1 LTGKLPRKF
10 YSRKTEIVAQE
21 LLGQMLIHKTDEGII
36 SGKIVETE
44 AYVGQGD
51 PGSHAYRGIT
61 QRNRV
66 MFGSPGKAY
75 IYLIYGKHHCFNI
88 VTEKEGVA
96 GAVLI
101 RALEPKEGIELM
113 KKSRRIDGPLS
124 RLTNGPGKLTEAL
137 GITGSMNGND
147 LTGNRL
153 FIMSENSSRKKGRT
167 PKDFRIIT
175 TRRLGIRKGRN
186 LPYRYYIEG
195 SKFVSRSVPI
205 YAPPYS
211 LPLKERGKRRGIGL
225 AMISR

>member
-21 LLGQMLIHKTDEGII
+21 LLGETLIYKTDEGVI

-44 AYVGQGD
+44 VYLGQGD

-88 VTEKEGVA
+88 VTEKDGVA
-96 GAVLI
+96 GAILI

-113 KKSRRIDGPLS
+113 KKNRRIDELLS

-137 GITGSMNGND
+137 GITGSMNGVD
-147 LTGNRL
+147 LTGDRL
-153 FIMSENSSRKKGRT
+153 FIMSENSPRKKGRT

-175 TRRLGIRKGRN
+175 TRRLGIRKGKN

-195 SKFVSRSVPI
+195 SKFISRNIPI
-205 YAPPYS
+205 YTPAYS
-211 LPLKERGKRRGIGL
+211 LPLKERGKRRGIGKE
-225 AMISR
+225 MIN